1 MDAAIKKQK
10 HPDRITLA
18 PSALEKLSQWTGQLN
33 SKNPGVTAT
42 RSDLV
47 AWLIAIHADELSS
60 SELNLLEEKFF
71 DSVKY
76 AKWAVKA
83 VIEAK
88 ARGEVLNFKLIG
100 KDAKPPYASAA
111 KAISKKEKKPKVKTG
126 DSSTIEDQNSSLF
139 QSENDKE
146 KDGSA
151 WPDGK

>member
-1 MDAAIKKQK
+1 MDATVKKIK
-10 HPDRITLA
+10 HSDRITLS
-18 PSALEKLSQWTGQLN
+18 PHVLEKLCKWGAQLN
-33 SKNPGVTAT
+33 SKNPGVSAT

-47 AWLIAIHADELSS
+47 AWLIETHSGELSS
-60 SELNLLEEKFF
+60 SELAVLQEKFF

-88 ARGEVLNFKLIG
+88 ARGEVLSLKLIG
-100 KDAKPPYASAA
+100 KDNKGAVPPNTC
-111 KAISKKEKKPKVKTG
+111 KANNKRERKSQLPTEQKH
-126 DSSTIEDQNSSLF
+126 Q
-139 QSENDKE
+139 E